1 MMEVRSTFATE
12 PILQNMKTQIFS
24 KRILFLLF
32 ASWMCI
38 GTLFSASRQMEYLD
52 RGVVAVKVNNGVFIS
67 WRYLGTD
74 DPSIGFNIYRDG
86 TKVNASPITT
96 KTNYVDGQ
104 GGTNSKYVVKA
115 VVGGKE
121 ISESKAVSPWGSQ
134 QRTIKLNR
142 PGTNYNA
149 NDMSVGDVDGDGQY
163 ELFLKWDPS
172 NAKDNSQDG
181 NTDKV
186 YIDCYSLEGKFLWRI
201 DLGVNIRAGAH
212 YTQYQVFDYD
222 GDGKCELVCKTAP
235 GTKDGKGKNVIMG
248 NDNPN
253 ADYRNGS
260 GYILTGPEYLT
271 IFEGATGAEIHTVA
285 YKPARGNVNSWGDG
299 YGNRVDRFLA
309 CTAYLDGEH
318 PSVVMC
324 RGYYTRST
332 LAAYDFK
339 DGKLVER
346 WFHDSPTRGQGAY
359 GEGNHNLSV
368 ADVDGDGKDEIIYGS
383 ACIDDN
389 GKLMYRTGHGH
400 GDAMHVSDMI
410 PGNGVLEGWFVHE
423 DKGSAYGYELRNL
436 KTGKVIFGLKTNTD
450 NGRGMAA
457 DIDASHKGFE
467 MWSSYGS
474 DVFDCNGKS
483 ISTKKPSVNFRVYWD
498 GDLQDEL
505 LDGNKCDKWNG
516 NGTTRLITFTG
527 SACNG
532 SKNTPNLSADIIG
545 DWREEVILHDG
556 ANLYIYTTTIESK
569 HRMYTLMHD
578 AVYRCAVAWQ
588 NTAYNQPPHLGIY
601 IGDGVENLKQPDIY
615 TAGKEVVPTIATM
628 SYSGKLVQELLPG
641 ESIAPITFTFGGTA
655 TGIETTELPEGISA
669 KSEGNNLILSGQPAE
684 NATITVK
691 TKGGDNVVSLD
702 VEIAL
707 VEGGLRNVAYVTDAT
722 NDNYKKDKILS
733 HLKGLEGWYVR
744 EFDAQSSKFDYSLFD
759 LIVISEVTPSTA
771 PIVAELEGI
780 DKPVLT
786 LKVHAYKNAAGA
798 WNWAADGYG
807 DNTTETNL
815 VVAEKYL
822 SHPMFKDVNFVNGN
836 EVNMVSEVN
845 TKALTFMNPESFTEA
860 EGTIEPIAN
869 IKGEEAVSILEIA
882 AGAVVAGTSIPQ
894 NYIQIGLNSSSY
906 ANITKDGLSVVEN
919 ACLYLL
925 GELKPEQG
933 GEGTDI
939 LLTNAESATLNIYP
953 NPVEELLYIQ
963 NIGDEKVVEL
973 QIFSIDGAMV
983 ASFNIS
989 LNEGVNSLIRSE
1001 LNISSGSYVVK
1012 IVDENGSDLLNKFM
1026 IVR

>member
-1 MMEVRSTFATE
+1 
-12 PILQNMKTQIFS
+12 
-24 KRILFLLF
+24 
-32 ASWMCI
+32 
-38 GTLFSASRQMEYLD
+38 MEYLD
-52 RGVVAVKVNNGVFIS
+52 RGVVAVKVNNGVFLS

-74 DPSIGFNIYRDG
+74 DPSVGFNIYRDG
-86 TKVNASPITT
+86 TKVNDAPVTT
-96 KTNYVDGQ
+96 KTNYLDTK
-104 GGTNSKYVVKA
+104 GGANSKYVIKSVI
-115 VVGGKE
+115 GGKE
-121 ISESKAVSPWGSQ
+121 LETSKAVTPWASQ
-134 QRTIKLNR
+134 RKTIKLNR

-172 NAKDNSQDG
+172 NAKDNSQSG
-181 NTDKV
+181 ATDKV
-186 YIDCYSLEGKFLWRI
+186 YIDCYTFEGDFLWRI

-235 GTKDGKGKNVIMG
+235 GTKDGKGKSVIMG

-253 ADYRNGS
+253 ANYRNGS
-260 GYILTGPEYLT
+260 GYILSGPEYLT

-285 YKPARGNVNSWGDG
+285 YKPARGNVNGWGDG

-339 DGKLVER
+339 NGKLVER
-346 WFHDSPTRGQGAY
+346 WYHDSPTRGQGAF
-359 GEGNHNLSV
+359 GEGYHNVSV

-389 GKLMYRTGHGH
+389 GKLIYRTGYGH

-436 KTGKVIFGLKTNTD
+436 KTGKVIFGQKTSTD

-457 DIDASHKGFE
+457 DIDPNHKGFE

-474 DVFDCNGKS
+474 NVFNCNGKS
-483 ISTKKPSVNFRVYWD
+483 ISNKKPSVNFRVYWD

-516 NGTTRLITFTG
+516 NGTTRLMTFTG

-532 SKNTPNLSADIIG
+532 SKNTPNLSGDIIG

-569 HRMYTLMHD
+569 YRMYTLMHD
-578 AVYRCAVAWQ
+578 AVYRCAIAWQ

-601 IGDGVENLKQPDIY
+601 IGDGLNDIKQPDIY
-615 TAGKEVVPTIATM
+615 TAGKEAAPAVATLAFE
-628 SYSGKLVQELLPG
+628 GKLNQELLPG
-641 ESIAPITFTFGGTA
+641 ESVMPITFTFGGTA
-655 TGIETTELPEGISA
+655 TGVDVPELPEGLTAKVDGNSVVISG
-669 KSEGNNLILSGQPAE
+669 KPSAE
-684 NATITVK
+684 ASFTVK
-691 TKGGDNVVSLD
+691 TKGGDNVVEHTVNISL
-702 VEIAL
+702 AP
-707 VEGGLRNVAYVTDAT
+707 EGLKNVAYVTDAS
-722 NDNYKKDKILS
+722 NENYKNDKVLA
-733 HLKGLEGWYVR
+733 HLKAEKGWYVR
-744 EFDAQSSKFDYSLFD
+744 EFDALSSNFDYSLFD
-759 LIVISEVTPSTA
+759 LIIISETAPSTA
-771 PIVAELEGI
+771 PIMAELEGI
-780 DKPVLT
+780 DKPVLSM
-786 LKVHAYKNAAGA
+786 KVHAYKEAAGA
-798 WNWAADGYG
+798 WGWAADGFG

-822 SHPMFKDVNFVNGN
+822 SHPMFKDVKFVNGN
-836 EVNMVSEVN
+836 EVQMVTEVN
-845 TKALTFMNPESFTEA
+845 VKALTYMNPEALTDK
-860 EGTIEPIAN
+860 EGSIEPVAS
-869 IKGEEAVSILEIA
+869 IKGEEAVSILEIE
-882 AGAVVAGTSIPQ
+882 AGTKVAGTVIPKD
-894 NYIQIGLNSSSY
+894 YIQIGLNSSSY
-906 ANITKDGLSVVEN
+906 ANVTDDALSVIKN

-925 GELKPEQG
+925 GDLKKPEEAT
-933 GEGTDI
+933 GEG
-939 LLTNAESATLNIYP
+939 LVLVENGEFEIYP
-953 NPVEELLYIQ
+953 NPVKEVMFIVNGSE
-963 NIGDEKVVEL
+963 DAFEASL
-973 QIFSIDGAMV
+973 QIVSLDGAV
-983 ASFNIS
+983 TAAQS
-989 LNEGVNSLIRSE
+989 V
-1001 LNISSGSYVVK
+1001 
-1012 IVDENGSDLLNKFM
+1012 LLNKGANVVNRADLNVEAGLYVVSLRNSQGELILVKTVLFK
-1026 IVR
+1026 

>member
-1 MMEVRSTFATE
+1 
-12 PILQNMKTQIFS
+12 
-24 KRILFLLF
+24 
-32 ASWMCI
+32 
-38 GTLFSASRQMEYLD
+38 MEYLD
-52 RGVVAVKVNNGVFIS
+52 RGVVAVKVNNGVFLS

-74 DPSIGFNIYRDG
+74 DPSVGFNIYRDG
-86 TKVNASPITT
+86 TKVNDAPVTT
-96 KTNYVDGQ
+96 KTNYLDTK
-104 GGTNSKYVVKA
+104 GGANSKYVIKSVI
-115 VVGGKE
+115 GGKE
-121 ISESKAVSPWGSQ
+121 LETSKAVTPWASQ
-134 QRTIKLNR
+134 RKTIKLNR

-172 NAKDNSQDG
+172 NAKDNSQSG
-181 NTDKV
+181 ATDKV
-186 YIDCYSLEGKFLWRI
+186 YIDCYTFEGNFLWRI

-253 ADYRNGS
+253 ANYRNGS
-260 GYILTGPEYLT
+260 GYILSGPEYLT

-285 YKPARGNVNSWGDG
+285 YKPARGNVNGWGDG

-339 DGKLVER
+339 NGKLVER
-346 WFHDSPTRGQGAY
+346 WYHDSPTRGQGAF
-359 GEGNHNLSV
+359 GEGYHNVSV

-389 GKLMYRTGHGH
+389 GKLIYRTGYGH

-436 KTGKVIFGLKTNTD
+436 KTGKVIFGQKTNTD

-457 DIDASHKGFE
+457 DIDANHKGFE

-474 DVFDCNGKS
+474 NVFNCNGKS
-483 ISTKKPSVNFRVYWD
+483 ISNKKPSVNFRVYWD

-516 NGTTRLITFTG
+516 NGTTRLMTFTG

-532 SKNTPNLSADIIG
+532 SKNTPNLSGDIIG

-569 HRMYTLMHD
+569 YRMYTLMHD
-578 AVYRCAVAWQ
+578 AVYRCAIAWQ

-601 IGDGVENLKQPDIY
+601 IGDGVDGLKQPDIY
-615 TAGKEVVPTIATM
+615 TAGKEAAPAVATLTFE
-628 SYSGKLVQELLPG
+628 GKLDQDLLPG
-641 ESIAPITFTFGGTA
+641 ESIMPITFTFGGTA
-655 TGIETTELPEGISA
+655 TGVDVPELPEGLTA
-669 KSEGNNLILSGQPAE
+669 KVEGNSVVISGKPSA
-684 NATITVK
+684 AASFTVK
-691 TKGGDNVVSLD
+691 TKGGDNVVEHTVNISL
-702 VEIAL
+702 AP
-707 VEGGLRNVAYVTDAT
+707 EGLKNVAYVTDAS
-722 NDNYKKDKILS
+722 NENYKNDKVLA
-733 HLKGLEGWYVR
+733 HLKAEKGWYVR
-744 EFDAQSSKFDYSLFD
+744 EFDALSSNFDYSLFD
-759 LIVISEVTPSTA
+759 LIIISETAPSTA
-771 PIVAELEGI
+771 PIMAELEGI
-780 DKPVLT
+780 DKPVLSM
-786 LKVHAYKNAAGA
+786 KVHAYKEAAGA
-798 WNWAADGYG
+798 WGWAAEGFG

-822 SHPMFKDVNFVNGN
+822 SHPMFKDVKFVNGN
-836 EVNMVSEVN
+836 EVQMVTEVN
-845 TKALTFMNPESFTEA
+845 VKALTYMNPESLTDK
-860 EGTIEPIAN
+860 EGTIESVAS
-869 IKGEEAVSILEIA
+869 IKGEEAVSIFEIE
-882 AGAVVAGTSIPQ
+882 AGAKVAGTVIPE

-906 ANITKDGLSVVEN
+906 ANVTDDALSVIKN

-925 GELKPEQG
+925 GDLKKPEETT
-933 GEGTDI
+933 GEG
-939 LLTNAESATLNIYP
+939 LVLVENGELEIYP
-953 NPVEELLYIQ
+953 NPVKEAMFIVNGSE
-963 NIGDEKVVEL
+963 DAFEASL
-973 QIFSIDGAMV
+973 QIVSLDGAV
-983 ASFNIS
+983 AAEETVL
-989 LNEGVNSLIRSE
+989 LNSGANV
-1001 LNISSGSYVVK
+1001 LNRADLNVEAGLYVVSLRNSQGGLILVK
-1012 IVDENGSDLLNKFM
+1012 TVLFK
-1026 IVR
+1026 

>member
-1 MMEVRSTFATE
+1 
-12 PILQNMKTQIFS
+12 
-24 KRILFLLF
+24 
-32 ASWMCI
+32 
-38 GTLFSASRQMEYLD
+38 MEYLD
-52 RGVVAVKVNNGVFIS
+52 RGVVAVKVNNGVFLS

-74 DPSIGFNIYRDG
+74 DPSVGFNIYRDG
-86 TKVNASPITT
+86 TKVNDAPVTT
-96 KTNYVDGQ
+96 KTNYLDTK
-104 GGTNSKYVVKA
+104 GGANSKYVIKSVI
-115 VVGGKE
+115 GGKE
-121 ISESKAVSPWGSQ
+121 LETSKTVTPWASQ
-134 QRTIKLNR
+134 RKTIKLNR

-172 NAKDNSQDG
+172 NAKDNSQSG
-181 NTDKV
+181 ATDKV
-186 YIDCYSLEGKFLWRI
+186 YIDCYTFEGDFLWRI

-253 ADYRNGS
+253 ANYRNGS
-260 GYILTGPEYLT
+260 GYILSGPEYLT

-285 YKPARGNVNSWGDG
+285 YKPARGNVNGWGDG

-339 DGKLVER
+339 NGKLVER
-346 WFHDSPTRGQGAY
+346 WYHDSPTRGQGAF
-359 GEGNHNLSV
+359 GEGYHNVSV

-389 GKLMYRTGHGH
+389 GKLIYRTGYGH

-423 DKGSAYGYELRNL
+423 DKGAAYGYELRNL
-436 KTGKVIFGLKTNTD
+436 KTGKVIFGQKTNTD

-457 DIDASHKGFE
+457 DIDANHKGFE

-474 DVFDCNGKS
+474 NVFNCNGKS
-483 ISTKKPSVNFRVYWD
+483 ISNKKPSVNFRVYWD

-516 NGTTRLITFTG
+516 NGTTRLMTFTG

-532 SKNTPNLSADIIG
+532 SKNTPNLSGDIIG

-569 HRMYTLMHD
+569 YRMYTLMHD
-578 AVYRCAVAWQ
+578 AVYRCAIAWQ

-601 IGDGVENLKQPDIY
+601 IGDGVDGLKQPDIY
-615 TAGKEVVPTIATM
+615 TAGKEAAPAVATLTFE
-628 SYSGKLVQELLPG
+628 GKLAQDLLPG
-641 ESIAPITFTFGGTA
+641 ESIMPITFTFGGTA
-655 TGIETTELPEGISA
+655 TGVDVPELPEGLTA
-669 KSEGNNLILSGQPAE
+669 KVEGNSVVISGKPSA
-684 NATITVK
+684 AASFTVK
-691 TKGGDNVVSLD
+691 TKGGDNVVEHTVNISL
-702 VEIAL
+702 AP
-707 VEGGLRNVAYVTDAT
+707 EGLKNVAYVTDAS
-722 NDNYKKDKILS
+722 NENYKNDKILA
-733 HLKGLEGWYVR
+733 HLKAEKGWYVR
-744 EFDAQSSKFDYSLFD
+744 EFDALSSNFDYSLFD
-759 LIVISEVTPSTA
+759 LIIISETAPSTA
-771 PIVAELEGI
+771 PIMAELEGI
-780 DKPVLT
+780 DKPVLSM
-786 LKVHAYKNAAGA
+786 KVHAYKEAAGA
-798 WNWAADGYG
+798 WGWAADGFG

-822 SHPMFKDVNFVNGN
+822 SHPMFKDVKFVNGN
-836 EVNMVSEVN
+836 EVQMVTEVN
-845 TKALTFMNPESFTEA
+845 VKALTYMNPESLTDK
-860 EGTIEPIAN
+860 EGTIESVAS
-869 IKGEEAVSILEIA
+869 IKGEEAVSIFEIE
-882 AGAVVAGTSIPQ
+882 AGAKVAGTVIPE

-906 ANITKDGLSVVEN
+906 ANVTDDALSVIKN

-925 GELKPEQG
+925 GDLKKPEETT
-933 GEGTDI
+933 GEG
-939 LLTNAESATLNIYP
+939 LVLVENGELEIYP
-953 NPVEELLYIQ
+953 NPVKEAMFIVNGSE
-963 NIGDEKVVEL
+963 DAFEASL
-973 QIFSIDGAMV
+973 QIVSLDGAV
-983 ASFNIS
+983 AAEETVL
-989 LNEGVNSLIRSE
+989 LNSGANV
-1001 LNISSGSYVVK
+1001 LNRADLNVEAGLYVVSLRNSQGGLILVK
-1012 IVDENGSDLLNKFM
+1012 TVLFK
-1026 IVR
+1026 

>member
-1 MMEVRSTFATE
+1 
-12 PILQNMKTQIFS
+12 
-24 KRILFLLF
+24 
-32 ASWMCI
+32 
-38 GTLFSASRQMEYLD
+38 MEYLD
-52 RGVVAVKVNNGVFIS
+52 RGVVAVKVNNGVFLS

-74 DPSIGFNIYRDG
+74 DPSVGFNIYRDG
-86 TKVNASPITT
+86 TKVNDAPVTT
-96 KTNYVDGQ
+96 KTNYLDTK
-104 GGTNSKYVVKA
+104 GGANSKYVIKSVI
-115 VVGGKE
+115 GGKE
-121 ISESKAVSPWGSQ
+121 LETSKAVTPWASQ
-134 QRTIKLNR
+134 RKTIKLNR

-172 NAKDNSQDG
+172 NAKDNSQSG
-181 NTDKV
+181 ATDKV
-186 YIDCYSLEGKFLWRI
+186 YIDCYTFEGDFLWRI

-253 ADYRNGS
+253 ANYRNGS
-260 GYILTGPEYLT
+260 GYILSGPEYLT

-285 YKPARGNVNSWGDG
+285 YKPARGNVNGWGDG

-339 DGKLVER
+339 NGKLVER
-346 WFHDSPTRGQGAY
+346 WYHDSPTRGQGAF
-359 GEGNHNLSV
+359 GEGYHNVSV

-389 GKLMYRTGHGH
+389 GKLIYRTGYGH

-436 KTGKVIFGLKTNTD
+436 KTGKVIFGQKTNTD

-457 DIDASHKGFE
+457 DIDANHKGFE

-474 DVFDCNGKS
+474 NVFNCNGKS
-483 ISTKKPSVNFRVYWD
+483 ISNKKPSVNFRVYWD

-516 NGTTRLITFTG
+516 NGTTRLMTFTG

-532 SKNTPNLSADIIG
+532 SKNTPNLSGDIIG

-569 HRMYTLMHD
+569 YRMYTLMHD
-578 AVYRCAVAWQ
+578 AVYRCAIAWQ

-601 IGDGVENLKQPDIY
+601 IGDGVDGLKQPDIY
-615 TAGKEVVPTIATM
+615 TAGKEAAPAVATLTFE
-628 SYSGKLVQELLPG
+628 GKLAQDLLPG
-641 ESIAPITFTFGGTA
+641 ESIMPITFTFGGTA
-655 TGIETTELPEGISA
+655 TGVDVPELPEGLTA
-669 KSEGNNLILSGQPAE
+669 KVEGNSVVISGKPSA
-684 NATITVK
+684 AASFTVK
-691 TKGGDNVVSLD
+691 TKGGDNVVEHTVNISL
-702 VEIAL
+702 AP
-707 VEGGLRNVAYVTDAT
+707 EGLKNVAYVTDAS
-722 NDNYKKDKILS
+722 NENYKNDKVFA
-733 HLKGLEGWYVR
+733 HLKAEKGWYVR
-744 EFDAQSSKFDYSLFD
+744 EFDALSSNFDYSLFD
-759 LIVISEVTPSTA
+759 LIIISETAPSTA
-771 PIVAELEGI
+771 PIMAELEGI
-780 DKPVLT
+780 DKPVLSM
-786 LKVHAYKNAAGA
+786 KVHAYKEAAGA
-798 WNWAADGYG
+798 WGWAAEGFG

-822 SHPMFKDVNFVNGN
+822 SHPMFKDVKFVNGN
-836 EVNMVSEVN
+836 EVQMVTEVN
-845 TKALTFMNPESFTEA
+845 VKALTYMNPESLTDK
-860 EGTIEPIAN
+860 EGTIESVAS
-869 IKGEEAVSILEIA
+869 IKGEEAVSIFEIE
-882 AGAVVAGTSIPQ
+882 AGTKVAGTVIPKD
-894 NYIQIGLNSSSY
+894 YIQIGLNSSSY
-906 ANITKDGLSVVEN
+906 ANVTDDALSVIKN

-925 GELKPEQG
+925 GDLKKPEEAT
-933 GEGTDI
+933 GEGLV
-939 LLTNAESATLNIYP
+939 LLENGEFEIYP
-953 NPVEELLYIQ
+953 NPVKEAMFIVNGSE
-963 NIGDEKVVEL
+963 DAFEASL
-973 QIFSIDGAMV
+973 QIVSLDGAV
-983 ASFNIS
+983 TAAQS
-989 LNEGVNSLIRSE
+989 V
-1001 LNISSGSYVVK
+1001 
-1012 IVDENGSDLLNKFM
+1012 LLNKGANVVNRADLNVEAGLYVVSLRNSQGGLILVKTVLFK
-1026 IVR
+1026 

>member
-1 MMEVRSTFATE
+1 
-12 PILQNMKTQIFS
+12 
-24 KRILFLLF
+24 
-32 ASWMCI
+32 
-38 GTLFSASRQMEYLD
+38 MEYLD
-52 RGVVAVKVNNGVFIS
+52 RGVVAVKVNNGVFLS

-74 DPSIGFNIYRDG
+74 DPSVGFNIYRDG
-86 TKVNASPITT
+86 TKVNDAPVTT
-96 KTNYVDGQ
+96 KTNYLDTK
-104 GGTNSKYVVKA
+104 GGANSKYVIKSVI
-115 VVGGKE
+115 GGKE
-121 ISESKAVSPWGSQ
+121 LETSKAVTPWASQ
-134 QRTIKLNR
+134 RKTIKLNR

-172 NAKDNSQDG
+172 NAKDNSQSG
-181 NTDKV
+181 ATDKV
-186 YIDCYSLEGKFLWRI
+186 YIDCYTFEGDFLWRI

-253 ADYRNGS
+253 ANYRNGS
-260 GYILTGPEYLT
+260 GYILSGPEYLT

-285 YKPARGNVNSWGDG
+285 YKPARGNVNGWGDG

-339 DGKLVER
+339 NGKLVER
-346 WFHDSPTRGQGAY
+346 WYHDSPTRGQGAF
-359 GEGNHNLSV
+359 GEGYHNVSV

-389 GKLMYRTGHGH
+389 GKLIYRTGYGH

-423 DKGSAYGYELRNL
+423 EKGSAYGYELRNL
-436 KTGKVIFGLKTNTD
+436 KTGKVIFGQKTNTD

-457 DIDASHKGFE
+457 DIDPNHKGFE

-474 DVFDCNGKS
+474 NVFNCNGKS
-483 ISTKKPSVNFRVYWD
+483 ISNKKPSVNFRVYWD

-516 NGTTRLITFTG
+516 NGTTRLMTFTG

-532 SKNTPNLSADIIG
+532 SKNTPNLSGDIIG

-569 HRMYTLMHD
+569 YRMYTLMHD
-578 AVYRCAVAWQ
+578 AVYRCAIAWQ

-601 IGDGVENLKQPDIY
+601 IGDGLNGLKQPDIY
-615 TAGKEVVPTIATM
+615 TAGKEAAPAVATLAFE
-628 SYSGKLVQELLPG
+628 GKLNQELLPG
-641 ESIAPITFTFGGTA
+641 EGVMPITFTFGGTA
-655 TGIETTELPEGISA
+655 TGVDVPELPEGLTAKVDGNSVVISG
-669 KSEGNNLILSGQPAE
+669 KPSAE
-684 NATITVK
+684 ASFTVK
-691 TKGGDNVVSLD
+691 TKGGDNVVEHTVNISL
-702 VEIAL
+702 AP
-707 VEGGLRNVAYVTDAT
+707 EGLKNVAYVTDAS
-722 NDNYKKDKILS
+722 NENYKNDKVLA
-733 HLKGLEGWYVR
+733 HLKAEKGWYVR
-744 EFDAQSSKFDYSLFD
+744 EFDALSSNFDYSLFD
-759 LIVISEVTPSTA
+759 LVIISETAPSTA
-771 PIVAELEGI
+771 PIMAELEGI
-780 DKPVLT
+780 DKPVLSM
-786 LKVHAYKNAAGA
+786 KVHAYKEAAGA
-798 WNWAADGYG
+798 WGWAAEGFG

-822 SHPMFKDVNFVNGN
+822 SHPMFKDVKFVNGN
-836 EVNMVSEVN
+836 EVQMVTEVN
-845 TKALTFMNPESFTEA
+845 VKALTYMNPEALTDK
-860 EGTIEPIAN
+860 EGSIESVAS
-869 IKGEEAVSILEIA
+869 IKGEEAVSIFEIE
-882 AGAVVAGTSIPQ
+882 AGAKVAGTVIPE

-906 ANITKDGLSVVEN
+906 ANVTDDALSVIKN

-925 GELKPEQG
+925 GDLKKPEETT
-933 GEGTDI
+933 GEG
-939 LLTNAESATLNIYP
+939 LVLVENGEFEIYP
-953 NPVEELLYIQ
+953 NPVKEAMFIVNGSE
-963 NIGDEKVVEL
+963 DAFEASL
-973 QIFSIDGAMV
+973 QIVSLDGAV
-983 ASFNIS
+983 TAAQS
-989 LNEGVNSLIRSE
+989 V
-1001 LNISSGSYVVK
+1001 
-1012 IVDENGSDLLNKFM
+1012 LLNKGANVVNRADLNVEAGLYVVSLRNSQGELILVKTVLFK
-1026 IVR
+1026 

>member
-1 MMEVRSTFATE
+1 
-12 PILQNMKTQIFS
+12 
-24 KRILFLLF
+24 
-32 ASWMCI
+32 
-38 GTLFSASRQMEYLD
+38 MEYLD
-52 RGVVAVKVNNGVFIS
+52 RGVVAVKVNNGVFLS

-74 DPSIGFNIYRDG
+74 DPSVGFNIYRDG
-86 TKVNASPITT
+86 TKVNDAPVTT
-96 KTNYVDGQ
+96 KTNYLDTK
-104 GGTNSKYVVKA
+104 GGANSKYVIKSVI
-115 VVGGKE
+115 GGKE
-121 ISESKAVSPWGSQ
+121 LETSKTVTPWASQ
-134 QRTIKLNR
+134 RKTIKLNR

-172 NAKDNSQDG
+172 NAKDNSQSG
-181 NTDKV
+181 ATDKV
-186 YIDCYSLEGKFLWRI
+186 YIDCYTFEGDFLWRI

-253 ADYRNGS
+253 ANYRNGS
-260 GYILTGPEYLT
+260 GYILSGPEYLT

-285 YKPARGNVNSWGDG
+285 YKPARGNVNGWGDG

-339 DGKLVER
+339 NGKLVER
-346 WFHDSPTRGQGAY
+346 WFHDSPTRGQGAF
-359 GEGNHNLSV
+359 GEGYHNVSV

-389 GKLMYRTGHGH
+389 GKLIYRTGYGH

-423 DKGSAYGYELRNL
+423 EKGSAYGYELRNL
-436 KTGKVIFGLKTNTD
+436 KTGKVIFGQKTNTD

-457 DIDASHKGFE
+457 DIDANHKGFE

-474 DVFDCNGKS
+474 NVFNCNGKS
-483 ISTKKPSVNFRVYWD
+483 ISNKKPSVNFRVYWD

-516 NGTTRLITFTG
+516 NGTTRLMTFTG

-532 SKNTPNLSADIIG
+532 SKNTPNLSGDIIG

-569 HRMYTLMHD
+569 YRMYTLMHD
-578 AVYRCAVAWQ
+578 AVYRCAIAWQ

-601 IGDGVENLKQPDIY
+601 IGDGLNDIKQPDIY
-615 TAGKEVVPTIATM
+615 TAGKEAAPAVATLAFE
-628 SYSGKLVQELLPG
+628 GKLAQDLLPG
-641 ESIAPITFTFGGTA
+641 ESIMPITFTFGGTA
-655 TGIETTELPEGISA
+655 TGVDVPELPEGLTAKVDGNSVVISGKPSA
-669 KSEGNNLILSGQPAE
+669 AASF
-684 NATITVK
+684 TVK
-691 TKGGDNVVSLD
+691 SKGGDNVVEHTVNISL
-702 VEIAL
+702 AP
-707 VEGGLRNVAYVTDAT
+707 EGLKNVAYVTDAS
-722 NDNYKKDKILS
+722 NDNYKNDKILA
-733 HLKGLEGWYVR
+733 HLKAEKGWYVR
-744 EFDAQSSKFDYSLFD
+744 EFDALSSKFDYSLFD
-759 LIVISEVTPSTA
+759 LIIISETAPSTA
-771 PIVAELEGI
+771 PIMAELEGI
-780 DKPVLT
+780 DKPVLSM
-786 LKVHAYKNAAGA
+786 KVHAYKEAAGA
-798 WNWAADGYG
+798 WGWAAEGFG

-822 SHPMFKDVNFVNGN
+822 SHPMFKDVKFVNGN
-836 EVNMVSEVN
+836 EVQMVTEVN
-845 TKALTFMNPESFTEA
+845 VKALTYMNPESLTDK
-860 EGTIEPIAN
+860 EGTIESVAS
-869 IKGEEAVSILEIA
+869 IKGEEAVSIFEIE
-882 AGAVVAGTSIPQ
+882 AGAKVAGTVIPE

-906 ANITKDGLSVVEN
+906 ANVTDDALSVIKN

-925 GELKPEQG
+925 GDLKKPEETT
-933 GEGTDI
+933 GEG
-939 LLTNAESATLNIYP
+939 LVLVENGELEIYP
-953 NPVEELLYIQ
+953 NPVKEAMFIV
-963 NIGDEKVVEL
+963 NGSADAFVANL
-973 QIFSIDGAMV
+973 QIVSLDGAV
-983 ASFNIS
+983 AAEETVL
-989 LNEGVNSLIRSE
+989 LNSGANV
-1001 LNISSGSYVVK
+1001 LNRTDLNVEAGLYVVSLRNSQGELIMVK
-1012 IVDENGSDLLNKFM
+1012 TVLFK
-1026 IVR
+1026 

>member
-1 MMEVRSTFATE
+1 
-12 PILQNMKTQIFS
+12 
-24 KRILFLLF
+24 
-32 ASWMCI
+32 
-38 GTLFSASRQMEYLD
+38 MEYLD
-52 RGVVAVKVNNGVFIS
+52 RGVVAVKVNNGVFLS

-74 DPSIGFNIYRDG
+74 DPSVGFNIYRDG
-86 TKVNASPITT
+86 TKVNDAPVTT
-96 KTNYVDGQ
+96 KTNYLDTK
-104 GGTNSKYVVKA
+104 GGANSKYVIKSVI
-115 VVGGKE
+115 GGKE
-121 ISESKAVSPWGSQ
+121 LETSKAVTPWASQ
-134 QRTIKLNR
+134 RKTIKLNR

-172 NAKDNSQDG
+172 NAKDNSQSG
-181 NTDKV
+181 ATDKV
-186 YIDCYSLEGKFLWRI
+186 YIDCYTFEGDFLWRI

-253 ADYRNGS
+253 ANYRNGS
-260 GYILTGPEYLT
+260 GYILSGPEYLT

-285 YKPARGNVNSWGDG
+285 YKPARGNVNGWGDG

-339 DGKLVER
+339 NGKLVER
-346 WFHDSPTRGQGAY
+346 WYHDSPTRGQGAF
-359 GEGNHNLSV
+359 GEGYHNVSV

-389 GKLMYRTGHGH
+389 GKLIYRTGYGH

-436 KTGKVIFGLKTNTD
+436 KTGKVIFGQKTSTD

-457 DIDASHKGFE
+457 DIDPNHKGFE

-474 DVFDCNGKS
+474 NVFNCNGKS
-483 ISTKKPSVNFRVYWD
+483 ISNKKPSVNFRVYWD

-516 NGTTRLITFTG
+516 NGTTRLMTFTG

-532 SKNTPNLSADIIG
+532 SKNTPNLSGDIIG

-569 HRMYTLMHD
+569 YRMYTLMHD
-578 AVYRCAVAWQ
+578 AVYRCAIAWQ

-601 IGDGVENLKQPDIY
+601 IGDGLNDIKQPDIY
-615 TAGKEVVPTIATM
+615 TAGKEAAPAVATLAFE
-628 SYSGKLVQELLPG
+628 GKLNQELLPG
-641 ESIAPITFTFGGTA
+641 ESVMPITFTFGGTA
-655 TGIETTELPEGISA
+655 TGVDVPELPEGLTAKVDGNSVVISG
-669 KSEGNNLILSGQPAE
+669 KPSAE
-684 NATITVK
+684 ASFTVK
-691 TKGGDNVVSLD
+691 TKGGDNVVEHTVNISL
-702 VEIAL
+702 AP
-707 VEGGLRNVAYVTDAT
+707 EGLKNVAYVTDAS
-722 NDNYKKDKILS
+722 NDNYKNDKILA
-733 HLKGLEGWYVR
+733 HLKAEKGWYVR
-744 EFDAQSSKFDYSLFD
+744 EFDALSSKFDYSLFD
-759 LIVISEVTPSTA
+759 LVIISETAPSTA
-771 PIVAELEGI
+771 PIMAELEGI
-780 DKPVLT
+780 DKPVLSM
-786 LKVHAYKNAAGA
+786 KVHAYKEAAGA
-798 WNWAADGYG
+798 WGWAADGFG

-822 SHPMFKDVNFVNGN
+822 SHPMFKDVKFVNGN
-836 EVNMVSEVN
+836 EVQMVTEVN
-845 TKALTFMNPESFTEA
+845 VKALTYMNPEALTDK
-860 EGTIEPIAN
+860 EGTIEPVAS
-869 IKGEEAVSILEIA
+869 IKGEEAVSIFEIE
-882 AGAVVAGTSIPQ
+882 AGAKVAGTVIPKD
-894 NYIQIGLNSSSY
+894 YIQIGLNSSSY
-906 ANITKDGLSVVEN
+906 ANVTDDALSVIKN

-925 GELKPEQG
+925 GDLKKPEEAT
-933 GEGTDI
+933 GEG
-939 LLTNAESATLNIYP
+939 LVLVENGEFEIYP
-953 NPVEELLYIQ
+953 NPVKEVMFIVNGSE
-963 NIGDEKVVEL
+963 DAFEASL
-973 QIFSIDGAMV
+973 QIVSLDGAV
-983 ASFNIS
+983 TAAQS
-989 LNEGVNSLIRSE
+989 V
-1001 LNISSGSYVVK
+1001 
-1012 IVDENGSDLLNKFM
+1012 LLNKGANVVNRADLNVEAGLYVVSLRNSQGGLILVKTVLFK
-1026 IVR
+1026 

>member
-1 MMEVRSTFATE
+1 
-12 PILQNMKTQIFS
+12 
-24 KRILFLLF
+24 
-32 ASWMCI
+32 
-38 GTLFSASRQMEYLD
+38 MEYLD
-52 RGVVAVKVNNGVFIS
+52 RGVVAVKVNNGVFLS

-74 DPSIGFNIYRDG
+74 DPSVGFNIYRDG
-86 TKVNASPITT
+86 TKVNDAPVTT
-96 KTNYVDGQ
+96 KTNYLDTK
-104 GGTNSKYVVKA
+104 GGANSKYVIKSVI
-115 VVGGKE
+115 GGKE
-121 ISESKAVSPWGSQ
+121 LETSKTVTPWASQ
-134 QRTIKLNR
+134 RKTIKLNR

-172 NAKDNSQDG
+172 NAKDNSQSG
-181 NTDKV
+181 ATDKV
-186 YIDCYSLEGKFLWRI
+186 YIDCYTFEGDFLWRI

-253 ADYRNGS
+253 ANYRNGS
-260 GYILTGPEYLT
+260 GYILSGPEYLT

-285 YKPARGNVNSWGDG
+285 YKPARGNVNGWGDG

-339 DGKLVER
+339 NGKLVER
-346 WFHDSPTRGQGAY
+346 WFHDSPTRGQGAF
-359 GEGNHNLSV
+359 GEGYHNVSV

-389 GKLMYRTGHGH
+389 GKLIYRTGYGH

-423 DKGSAYGYELRNL
+423 DKGAAYGYELRNL
-436 KTGKVIFGLKTNTD
+436 KTGKVIFGQKTNTD

-457 DIDASHKGFE
+457 DIDANHKGFE

-474 DVFDCNGKS
+474 NVFNCNGKS
-483 ISTKKPSVNFRVYWD
+483 ISNKKPSVNFRVYWD

-516 NGTTRLITFTG
+516 NGTTRLMTFTG

-532 SKNTPNLSADIIG
+532 SKNTPNLSGDIIG

-569 HRMYTLMHD
+569 YRMYTLMHD
-578 AVYRCAVAWQ
+578 AVYRCAIAWQ

-601 IGDGVENLKQPDIY
+601 IGDGVDGLKQPDIY
-615 TAGKEVVPTIATM
+615 TAGKEAAPAVATLTFE
-628 SYSGKLVQELLPG
+628 GKLAQDLLPG
-641 ESIAPITFTFGGTA
+641 ESIMPITFTFGGTA
-655 TGIETTELPEGISA
+655 TGVDVPELPEGLTA
-669 KSEGNNLILSGQPAE
+669 KVEGNSVVISGKPSA
-684 NATITVK
+684 AASFTVK
-691 TKGGDNVVSLD
+691 TKGGDNVVEHTVNISL
-702 VEIAL
+702 AP
-707 VEGGLRNVAYVTDAT
+707 EGLKNVAYVTDAS
-722 NDNYKKDKILS
+722 NENYKNDKVLA
-733 HLKGLEGWYVR
+733 HLKAEKGWYVR
-744 EFDAQSSKFDYSLFD
+744 EFDALSSNFDYSLFD
-759 LIVISEVTPSTA
+759 LIIISETAPSTA
-771 PIVAELEGI
+771 PIMAELEGI
-780 DKPVLT
+780 DKPVLSM
-786 LKVHAYKNAAGA
+786 KVHAYKEAAGA
-798 WNWAADGYG
+798 WGWAADGFG

-822 SHPMFKDVNFVNGN
+822 SHPMFKDVKFVNGN
-836 EVNMVSEVN
+836 EVQMVTEVN
-845 TKALTFMNPESFTEA
+845 VKALTYMNPESLTDK
-860 EGTIEPIAN
+860 EGTIESVAS
-869 IKGEEAVSILEIA
+869 IKGEEAVSIFEIE
-882 AGAVVAGTSIPQ
+882 AGAKVAGTVIPE

-906 ANITKDGLSVVEN
+906 ANVTDDALSVIKN

-925 GELKPEQG
+925 GDLKKPEETT
-933 GEGTDI
+933 GEG
-939 LLTNAESATLNIYP
+939 LVLVENGELEIYP
-953 NPVEELLYIQ
+953 NPVKEAMFIVNGSE
-963 NIGDEKVVEL
+963 DAFEASL
-973 QIFSIDGAMV
+973 QIVSLDGAV
-983 ASFNIS
+983 AAEETVL
-989 LNEGVNSLIRSE
+989 LNSGANV
-1001 LNISSGSYVVK
+1001 LNRADLNVEAGLYVVSLRNSQGGLILVK
-1012 IVDENGSDLLNKFM
+1012 TVLFK
-1026 IVR
+1026 

>member
-1 MMEVRSTFATE
+1 
-12 PILQNMKTQIFS
+12 
-24 KRILFLLF
+24 
-32 ASWMCI
+32 
-38 GTLFSASRQMEYLD
+38 MEYLD
-52 RGVVAVKVNNGVFIS
+52 RGVVAVKVNNGVFLS

-74 DPSIGFNIYRDG
+74 DPSVGFNIYRDG
-86 TKVNASPITT
+86 TKVNDAPVTT
-96 KTNYVDGQ
+96 KTNYLDTK
-104 GGTNSKYVVKA
+104 GGANSKYVIKSVI
-115 VVGGKE
+115 GGKE
-121 ISESKAVSPWGSQ
+121 LETSKTVTPWASQ
-134 QRTIKLNR
+134 RKTIKLNR

-172 NAKDNSQDG
+172 NAKDNSQSG
-181 NTDKV
+181 ATDKV
-186 YIDCYSLEGKFLWRI
+186 YIDCYTFEGDFLWRI

-222 GDGKCELVCKTAP
+222 GDGKCELVCKTAS

-253 ADYRNGS
+253 ANYRNGS
-260 GYILTGPEYLT
+260 GYILSGPEYLT

-285 YKPARGNVNSWGDG
+285 YKPARGNVNGWGDG

-339 DGKLVER
+339 NGKLVER
-346 WFHDSPTRGQGAY
+346 WYHDSPTRGQGAF
-359 GEGNHNLSV
+359 GEGYHNVSV

-389 GKLMYRTGHGH
+389 GKLIYRTGYGH

-436 KTGKVIFGLKTNTD
+436 KTGKVIFGQKTNTD

-457 DIDASHKGFE
+457 DIDANHKGFE

-474 DVFDCNGKS
+474 NVFNCNGKS
-483 ISTKKPSVNFRVYWD
+483 ISNKKPSVNFRVYWD

-516 NGTTRLITFTG
+516 NGTTRLMTFTG

-532 SKNTPNLSADIIG
+532 SKNTPNLSGDIIG

-569 HRMYTLMHD
+569 YRMYTLMHD
-578 AVYRCAVAWQ
+578 AVYRCAIAWQ

-601 IGDGVENLKQPDIY
+601 IGDGVDGLKQPDIY
-615 TAGKEVVPTIATM
+615 TAGKEAAPAVATLTFE
-628 SYSGKLVQELLPG
+628 GKLAQDLLPG
-641 ESIAPITFTFGGTA
+641 ESIMPITFTFGGTA
-655 TGIETTELPEGISA
+655 TGVDVPELPEGLTA
-669 KSEGNNLILSGQPAE
+669 KVEGNSVVISGKPSA
-684 NATITVK
+684 AASFTVK
-691 TKGGDNVVSLD
+691 TKGGDNVVEHTVNISL
-702 VEIAL
+702 AP
-707 VEGGLRNVAYVTDAT
+707 EGLKNVAYVTDAS
-722 NDNYKKDKILS
+722 NENYKNDKVLA
-733 HLKGLEGWYVR
+733 HLKAEKGWYVR
-744 EFDAQSSKFDYSLFD
+744 EFDALSSNFDYSLFD
-759 LIVISEVTPSTA
+759 LIIISETAPSTA
-771 PIVAELEGI
+771 PIMAELEGI
-780 DKPVLT
+780 DKPVLSM
-786 LKVHAYKNAAGA
+786 KVHAYKEAAGA
-798 WNWAADGYG
+798 WGWAAEGFG

-822 SHPMFKDVNFVNGN
+822 SHPMFKDVKFVNGN
-836 EVNMVSEVN
+836 EVQMVTEVN
-845 TKALTFMNPESFTEA
+845 VKALTYMNPESLTDK
-860 EGTIEPIAN
+860 EGTIESVAS
-869 IKGEEAVSILEIA
+869 IKGEEAVSIFEIE
-882 AGAVVAGTSIPQ
+882 AGAKVAGTVIPE

-906 ANITKDGLSVVEN
+906 ANVTDDALSVIKN

-925 GELKPEQG
+925 GDLKKPEETT
-933 GEGTDI
+933 GEG
-939 LLTNAESATLNIYP
+939 LVLVENGELEIYP
-953 NPVEELLYIQ
+953 NPVKEAMFIVNGSE
-963 NIGDEKVVEL
+963 DAFEASL
-973 QIFSIDGAMV
+973 QIVSLDGSVV
-983 ASFNIS
+983 AAQSVL
-989 LNEGVNSLIRSE
+989 LNNGANE
-1001 LNISSGSYVVK
+1001 LNRADLNVEAGLYVVSLRNSQGGLILVK
-1012 IVDENGSDLLNKFM
+1012 TVLFK
-1026 IVR
+1026 

>member
-1 MMEVRSTFATE
+1 
-12 PILQNMKTQIFS
+12 
-24 KRILFLLF
+24 
-32 ASWMCI
+32 
-38 GTLFSASRQMEYLD
+38 MEYLD
-52 RGVVAVKVNNGVFIS
+52 RGVVAVKVNNGVFLS

-74 DPSIGFNIYRDG
+74 DPSVGFNIYRDG
-86 TKVNASPITT
+86 TKVNDAPVTT
-96 KTNYVDGQ
+96 KTNYLDTK
-104 GGTNSKYVVKA
+104 GGANSKYVIKSVI
-115 VVGGKE
+115 GGKE
-121 ISESKAVSPWGSQ
+121 LETSKAVTPWASQ
-134 QRTIKLNR
+134 RKTIKLNR

-172 NAKDNSQDG
+172 NAKDNSQSG
-181 NTDKV
+181 ATDKV
-186 YIDCYSLEGKFLWRI
+186 YIDCYTFEGDFLWRI

-253 ADYRNGS
+253 ANYRNGS
-260 GYILTGPEYLT
+260 GYILSGPEYLT

-285 YKPARGNVNSWGDG
+285 YKPARGNVNGWGDG

-339 DGKLVER
+339 NGKLVER
-346 WFHDSPTRGQGAY
+346 WYHDSPTRGQGAF
-359 GEGNHNLSV
+359 GEGYHNVSV

-389 GKLMYRTGHGH
+389 GKLIYRTGYGH

-436 KTGKVIFGLKTNTD
+436 KTGKVIFGQKTSTD

-457 DIDASHKGFE
+457 DIDPNHKGFE

-474 DVFDCNGKS
+474 NVFNCNGKS
-483 ISTKKPSVNFRVYWD
+483 ISNKKPSVNFRVYWD

-516 NGTTRLITFTG
+516 NGTTRLMTFTG

-532 SKNTPNLSADIIG
+532 SKNTPNLSGDIIG

-569 HRMYTLMHD
+569 YRMYTLMHD
-578 AVYRCAVAWQ
+578 AVYRCAIAWQ

-601 IGDGVENLKQPDIY
+601 IGDGLNDIKQPDIY
-615 TAGKEVVPTIATM
+615 TAGKEAAPAVATLAFE
-628 SYSGKLVQELLPG
+628 GKLNQELLPG
-641 ESIAPITFTFGGTA
+641 ESVMPITFTFGGTA
-655 TGIETTELPEGISA
+655 TGVDVPELPEGLTAKVDGNSVVISG
-669 KSEGNNLILSGQPAE
+669 KPSAE
-684 NATITVK
+684 ASFTVK
-691 TKGGDNVVSLD
+691 TKGGDNVVEHTVNISL
-702 VEIAL
+702 AP
-707 VEGGLRNVAYVTDAT
+707 EGLKNVAYVTDAS
-722 NDNYKKDKILS
+722 NENYKNDKILA
-733 HLKGLEGWYVR
+733 HLKAEKGWYVR
-744 EFDAQSSKFDYSLFD
+744 EFDALSSNFDYSLFD
-759 LIVISEVTPSTA
+759 LIIISETAPSTA
-771 PIVAELEGI
+771 PIMAELEGI
-780 DKPVLT
+780 DKPVLSM
-786 LKVHAYKNAAGA
+786 KVHAYKEAAGA
-798 WNWAADGYG
+798 WGWAADGFG

-822 SHPMFKDVNFVNGN
+822 SHPMFKDVKFVNGN
-836 EVNMVSEVN
+836 EVQMVTEVN
-845 TKALTFMNPESFTEA
+845 VKALTYMNPEALTDK
-860 EGTIEPIAN
+860 EGTIEPVAS
-869 IKGEEAVSILEIA
+869 IKGEEAVSILEIE
-882 AGAVVAGTSIPQ
+882 AGTKVAGTVIPKD
-894 NYIQIGLNSSSY
+894 YIQIGLNSSSY
-906 ANITKDGLSVVEN
+906 ANVTDDALSVIKN

-925 GELKPEQG
+925 GDLKKPEEAT
-933 GEGTDI
+933 GEGLV
-939 LLTNAESATLNIYP
+939 LLENGEFEIYP
-953 NPVEELLYIQ
+953 NPVKEAMFIVNGSE
-963 NIGDEKVVEL
+963 DAFEASL
-973 QIFSIDGAMV
+973 QIVSLDGAV
-983 ASFNIS
+983 TAAQS
-989 LNEGVNSLIRSE
+989 V
-1001 LNISSGSYVVK
+1001 
-1012 IVDENGSDLLNKFM
+1012 LLNKGANVVNRADLNVEAGLYVVSLRNSQGELILVKTVLFK
-1026 IVR
+1026 

>member
-1 MMEVRSTFATE
+1 
-12 PILQNMKTQIFS
+12 
-24 KRILFLLF
+24 
-32 ASWMCI
+32 
-38 GTLFSASRQMEYLD
+38 MEYLD
-52 RGVVAVKVNNGVFIS
+52 RGVVAVKVNNGVFLS

-74 DPSIGFNIYRDG
+74 DPSVGFNIYRDG
-86 TKVNASPITT
+86 TKVNDAPVTT
-96 KTNYVDGQ
+96 KTNYLDTK
-104 GGTNSKYVVKA
+104 GGANSKYVIKSVI
-115 VVGGKE
+115 GGKE
-121 ISESKAVSPWGSQ
+121 LETSKAVTPWASQ
-134 QRTIKLNR
+134 RKTIKLNR

-172 NAKDNSQDG
+172 NAKDNSQSG
-181 NTDKV
+181 ATDKV
-186 YIDCYSLEGKFLWRI
+186 YIDCYTFEGDFLWRI

-253 ADYRNGS
+253 ANYRNGS
-260 GYILTGPEYLT
+260 GYILSGPEYLT

-285 YKPARGNVNSWGDG
+285 YKPARGNVNGWGDG

-339 DGKLVER
+339 NGKLVER
-346 WFHDSPTRGQGAY
+346 WYHDSPTRGQGAF
-359 GEGNHNLSV
+359 GEGYHNVSV

-389 GKLMYRTGHGH
+389 GKLIYRTGYGH

-423 DKGSAYGYELRNL
+423 EKGSAYGYELRNL
-436 KTGKVIFGLKTNTD
+436 KTGKVIFGQKTNTD

-457 DIDASHKGFE
+457 DIDPNHKGFE

-474 DVFDCNGKS
+474 NVFNCNGKS
-483 ISTKKPSVNFRVYWD
+483 ISNKKPSVNFRVYWD

-516 NGTTRLITFTG
+516 NGTTRLMTFTG

-532 SKNTPNLSADIIG
+532 SKNTPNLSGDIIG

-569 HRMYTLMHD
+569 YRMYTLMHD
-578 AVYRCAVAWQ
+578 AVYRCAIAWQ

-601 IGDGVENLKQPDIY
+601 IGDGLNDIKQPDIY
-615 TAGKEVVPTIATM
+615 TAGKEAAPAVATLAFE
-628 SYSGKLVQELLPG
+628 GKLNQELLPG
-641 ESIAPITFTFGGTA
+641 ESVMPITFTFGGTA
-655 TGIETTELPEGISA
+655 TGVDVPELPEGLTA
-669 KSEGNNLILSGQPAE
+669 KVEGNSVVISGKPSAE
-684 NATITVK
+684 ASFTVK
-691 TKGGDNVVSLD
+691 TKGGDNVVEHTVNISL
-702 VEIAL
+702 AP
-707 VEGGLRNVAYVTDAT
+707 EGLKNVAYVTDAS
-722 NDNYKKDKILS
+722 NENYKNDKILA
-733 HLKGLEGWYVR
+733 HLKAEKGWYVR
-744 EFDAQSSKFDYSLFD
+744 EFDALSSNFDYSLFD
-759 LIVISEVTPSTA
+759 LIIISETAPSTA
-771 PIVAELEGI
+771 PIMAELEGI
-780 DKPVLT
+780 DKPVLSM
-786 LKVHAYKNAAGA
+786 KVHAYKEAAGA
-798 WNWAADGYG
+798 WGWAADGFG

-822 SHPMFKDVNFVNGN
+822 SHPMFKDVKFVNGN
-836 EVNMVSEVN
+836 EVQMVTEVN
-845 TKALTFMNPESFTEA
+845 VKALTYMNPESLTDK
-860 EGTIEPIAN
+860 EGTIEPVAS
-869 IKGEEAVSILEIA
+869 IKGEEAVSILEIE
-882 AGAVVAGTSIPQ
+882 AGTKVAGTVIPKD
-894 NYIQIGLNSSSY
+894 YIQIGLNSSSY
-906 ANITKDGLSVVEN
+906 ANVTDDALSVIKN

-925 GELKPEQG
+925 GDLKKPEEAT
-933 GEGTDI
+933 GEGLV
-939 LLTNAESATLNIYP
+939 LLENGEFEIYP
-953 NPVEELLYIQ
+953 NPVKESMFIVNGSE
-963 NIGDEKVVEL
+963 DAFEASL
-973 QIFSIDGAMV
+973 QIVSLDGAV
-983 ASFNIS
+983 TAAQS
-989 LNEGVNSLIRSE
+989 V
-1001 LNISSGSYVVK
+1001 
-1012 IVDENGSDLLNKFM
+1012 LLNKGANVVNRADLNVEAGLYVVSLRNSQGELILVKTVLFK
-1026 IVR
+1026 

>member
-1 MMEVRSTFATE
+1 
-12 PILQNMKTQIFS
+12 
-24 KRILFLLF
+24 
-32 ASWMCI
+32 
-38 GTLFSASRQMEYLD
+38 MEYLD
-52 RGVVAVKVNNGVFIS
+52 RGVVAVKVNNGVFLS

-74 DPSIGFNIYRDG
+74 DPSVGFNIYRDG
-86 TKVNASPITT
+86 TKVNDAPVTT
-96 KTNYVDGQ
+96 KTNYLDTK
-104 GGTNSKYVVKA
+104 GGANSKYVIKSVI
-115 VVGGKE
+115 GGKE
-121 ISESKAVSPWGSQ
+121 LETSKAVTPWASQ
-134 QRTIKLNR
+134 RKTIKLNR

-172 NAKDNSQDG
+172 NAKDNSQSG
-181 NTDKV
+181 ATDKV
-186 YIDCYSLEGKFLWRI
+186 YIDCYTFEGNFLWRI

-248 NDNPN
+248 NDDPKK
-253 ADYRNGS
+253 DYRNGS
-260 GYILTGPEYLT
+260 GYILSGPEYLT

-285 YKPARGNVNSWGDG
+285 YKPARGNVNGWGDG

-339 DGKLVER
+339 NGKLVER
-346 WFHDSPTRGQGAY
+346 WFHDSPTRGQGAF
-359 GEGNHNLSV
+359 GEGYHNVSV

-389 GKLMYRTGHGH
+389 GKLIYRTGYGH

-423 DKGSAYGYELRNL
+423 EKGSAYGYELRNL
-436 KTGKVIFGLKTNTD
+436 KTGKVIFGQKTNTD

-457 DIDASHKGFE
+457 DIDANHKGFE

-474 DVFDCNGKS
+474 NVFNCNGKS
-483 ISTKKPSVNFRVYWD
+483 ISNKKPSVNFRVYWD

-516 NGTTRLITFTG
+516 NGTTRLMTFTG

-532 SKNTPNLSADIIG
+532 SKNTPNLSGDIIG

-569 HRMYTLMHD
+569 YRMYTLMHD
-578 AVYRCAVAWQ
+578 AVYRCAIAWQ

-601 IGDGVENLKQPDIY
+601 IGDGLNDIKQPDIY
-615 TAGKEVVPTIATM
+615 TAGKEAAPAVATLAFE
-628 SYSGKLVQELLPG
+628 GKLAQDLLPG
-641 ESIAPITFTFGGTA
+641 ESIMPITFTFGGTA
-655 TGIETTELPEGISA
+655 TGVDVPELPEGLTA
-669 KSEGNNLILSGQPAE
+669 KVEGNSVVISGKPSA
-684 NATITVK
+684 AASFTVK
-691 TKGGDNVVSLD
+691 TKGGDNVVEHTVNISL
-702 VEIAL
+702 AP
-707 VEGGLRNVAYVTDAT
+707 EGLKNVAYVTDAS
-722 NDNYKKDKILS
+722 NENYKNDKVLA
-733 HLKGLEGWYVR
+733 HLKAEKGWYVR
-744 EFDAQSSKFDYSLFD
+744 EFDALSSNFDYSLFD
-759 LIVISEVTPSTA
+759 LIIISETAPSTA
-771 PIVAELEGI
+771 PIMAELEGI
-780 DKPVLT
+780 DKPVLSM
-786 LKVHAYKNAAGA
+786 KVHAYKEAAGA
-798 WNWAADGYG
+798 WGWAAEGFG

-822 SHPMFKDVNFVNGN
+822 SHPMFKDVKFVNGN
-836 EVNMVSEVN
+836 EVQMVTEVN
-845 TKALTFMNPESFTEA
+845 VKALTYMNPESLTDK
-860 EGTIEPIAN
+860 EGTIESVAS
-869 IKGEEAVSILEIA
+869 IKGEEAVSIFEIE
-882 AGAVVAGTSIPQ
+882 AGAKVAGTVIPE

-906 ANITKDGLSVVEN
+906 ANVTDDALSVIKN

-925 GELKPEQG
+925 GDLKKPEETT
-933 GEGTDI
+933 GEGLV
-939 LLTNAESATLNIYP
+939 LLENGEFEIYP
-953 NPVEELLYIQ
+953 NPVKEAMFIVNGSE
-963 NIGDEKVVEL
+963 DAFEASL
-973 QIFSIDGAMV
+973 QIVSLDGAV
-983 ASFNIS
+983 TAVQS
-989 LNEGVNSLIRSE
+989 V
-1001 LNISSGSYVVK
+1001 
-1012 IVDENGSDLLNKFM
+1012 LLNKGANVVNRADLNVEAGLYVVSLRNSQGELILVKTVLFK
-1026 IVR
+1026 

>member
-1 MMEVRSTFATE
+1 
-12 PILQNMKTQIFS
+12 
-24 KRILFLLF
+24 
-32 ASWMCI
+32 
-38 GTLFSASRQMEYLD
+38 MEYLD
-52 RGVVAVKVNNGVFIS
+52 RGVVAVKVNNGVFLS

-74 DPSIGFNIYRDG
+74 DPSVGFNIYRDG
-86 TKVNASPITT
+86 TKVNDAPVTT
-96 KTNYVDGQ
+96 KTNYLDTK
-104 GGTNSKYVVKA
+104 GGANSKYVIKSVI
-115 VVGGKE
+115 GGKE
-121 ISESKAVSPWGSQ
+121 LETSKTVTPWASQ
-134 QRTIKLNR
+134 RKTIKLNR

-172 NAKDNSQDG
+172 NAKDNSQSG
-181 NTDKV
+181 ATDKV
-186 YIDCYSLEGKFLWRI
+186 YIDCYTFEGDFLWRI

-253 ADYRNGS
+253 ANYRNGS
-260 GYILTGPEYLT
+260 GYILSGPEYLT

-285 YKPARGNVNSWGDG
+285 YKPARGNVNGWGDG

-339 DGKLVER
+339 NGKLVER
-346 WFHDSPTRGQGAY
+346 WFHDSPTRGQGAF
-359 GEGNHNLSV
+359 GEGYHNVSV

-389 GKLMYRTGHGH
+389 GKLIYRTGYGH

-423 DKGSAYGYELRNL
+423 EKGSAYGYELRNL
-436 KTGKVIFGLKTNTD
+436 KTGKVIFGQKTNTD

-457 DIDASHKGFE
+457 DIDANHKGFE

-474 DVFDCNGKS
+474 NVFNCNGKS
-483 ISTKKPSVNFRVYWD
+483 ISNKKPSVNFRVYWD

-516 NGTTRLITFTG
+516 NGTTRLMTFTG
-527 SACNG
+527 SACNS
-532 SKNTPNLSADIIG
+532 SKNTPNLSGDIIG

-569 HRMYTLMHD
+569 YRMYTLMHD
-578 AVYRCAVAWQ
+578 AVYRCAIAWQ

-601 IGDGVENLKQPDIY
+601 IGDGLNDIKQPDIY
-615 TAGKEVVPTIATM
+615 TAGKEAAPAVATLAFE
-628 SYSGKLVQELLPG
+628 GKLVQDLLPG
-641 ESIAPITFTFGGTA
+641 ESIMPITFTFGGTA
-655 TGIETTELPEGISA
+655 TGIDVPELPEGLTA
-669 KSEGNNLILSGQPAE
+669 KVEGNSVVISGKPSA
-684 NATITVK
+684 AASFTVK
-691 TKGGDNVVSLD
+691 SKGGDNVVEHTVNISL
-702 VEIAL
+702 AP
-707 VEGGLRNVAYVTDAT
+707 EGLKNVAYVTDAS
-722 NDNYKKDKILS
+722 NDNYKNDKILA
-733 HLKGLEGWYVR
+733 HLKAEKGWYVR
-744 EFDAQSSKFDYSLFD
+744 EFDALSSKFDYSLFD
-759 LIVISEVTPSTA
+759 LVIISETAPSTA
-771 PIVAELEGI
+771 PIMAELEGI
-780 DKPVLT
+780 DKPVLSM
-786 LKVHAYKNAAGA
+786 KVHAYKEAAGA
-798 WNWAADGYG
+798 WGWAAEGFG

-822 SHPMFKDVNFVNGN
+822 SHPMFKDVKFVNGN
-836 EVNMVSEVN
+836 EVQMVTEVN
-845 TKALTFMNPESFTEA
+845 VKALTYMNPESLTDK
-860 EGTIEPIAN
+860 EGTIESVAS
-869 IKGEEAVSILEIA
+869 IKGEEAVSIFEIE
-882 AGAVVAGTSIPQ
+882 AGAKVAGTVIPE

-906 ANITKDGLSVVEN
+906 ANVTDDALSVIKN

-925 GELKPEQG
+925 GDLKKPEETT
-933 GEGTDI
+933 GEG
-939 LLTNAESATLNIYP
+939 LVLVGNGELEIYP
-953 NPVEELLYIQ
+953 NPVKE
-963 NIGDEKVVEL
+963 
-973 QIFSIDGAMV
+973 AM
-983 ASFNIS
+983 F
-989 LNEGVNSLIRSE
+989 
-1001 LNISSGSYVVK
+1001 
-1012 IVDENGSDLLNKFM
+1012 IVNGSDDAFEASLQIVSLDGSVVAAQSVLLNNGANELNRTDLNVEAGLYVVSLRNSQGGLILVKTVLFK
-1026 IVR
+1026 